1 MSLLDD
7 IKNAM
12 DPGYVSPHAGANQT
26 VAGNVAAAFGDFKQ
40 ELAEKTQLV
49 VDNAKASIMQP
60 FQEVV
65 SSTKEIARRAI
76 PTALASAAT
85 MQYTGGKPSFA
96 AFLQPV
102 SLRSRFLW
110 AGYDRHERIGYPLE
124 DFRVLSTQSG
134 FIQCE
139 NVRLEL
145 AATATTPGA
154 TLEEQQLIK
163 QYLEAG
169 CYIE

>member
-1 MSLLDD
+1 MAKITWGDILDSFTDAKETFQQAGQQITAPLGD
-7 IKNAM
+7 IK
-12 DPGYVSPHAGANQT
+12 D
-26 VAGNVAAAFGDFKQ
+26 AFTD
-40 ELAEKTQLV
+40 
-49 VDNAKASIMQP
+49 AK
-60 FQEVV
+60 EVV
-65 SSTKEIARRAI
+65 QEAKVSIKEPFYNALSGVSQIVKKAI

-85 MQYTGGKPSFA
+85 MQYTGGKPTFA

-145 AATATTPGA
+145 AATVTTPGA